1 MNERKAQADRLV
13 RQKVILDV
21 LGEANSELRSEVRL
35 GFLPGDAEAT
45 ELGRVRMDK
54 PRKSARVH
62 DWAALDRWVRENIPG
77 GIITTEAINPALVA
91 ALCKAEGEWTN
102 PETGEVVEVP
112 GIGITEHILATHPQP
127 LCRRLLRTPTPSS
140 CSP

>member
-1 MNERKAQADRLV
+1 MNERKLQADRLV
-13 RQKVILDV
+13 RQKAILDV

-62 DWAALDRWVRENIPG
+62 DWAALDRWVRV
-77 GIITTEAINPALVA
+77 TDRSLPA
-91 ALCKAEGEWTN
+91 GEQVRY
-102 PETGEVVEVP
+102 GV
-112 GIGITEHILATHPQP
+112 
-127 LCRRLLRTPTPSS
+127 RR
-140 CSP
+140 